1 MSAGRMALAS
11 LLLVITYVLVVGSF
25 TAWDFAFAAIVSV
38 ALVASTRALVLPA
51 EAREPPLIGRVLRF
65 PSFAAAVVG
74 SVATGAFRVLRL
86 VAGSDAFRPGV
97 LVLRLPDATR
107 TGLVVFGLVQTLAPG
122 SVLLDVR
129 APQREL
135 VFYVL
140 GHTTPDRLRAEFLR
154 FYRRWQRPVFP

>member
-1 MSAGRMALAS
+1 MKAGRMALAS
-11 LLLVITYVLVVGSF
+11 LLLVITYVFVVGSF
-25 TAWDFAFAAIVSV
+25 TAWDFAFAALLSV
-38 ALVASTRALVLPA
+38 ALVTSTRALVLPA
-51 EAREPPLIGRVLRF
+51 EPRGPPLLGRILRF
-65 PSFAAAVVG
+65 PSFTAAVIG

-97 LVLRLPDATR
+97 LVLRIPEATP

-140 GHTTPDRLRAEFLR
+140 GHTTPDGLRVEFLR